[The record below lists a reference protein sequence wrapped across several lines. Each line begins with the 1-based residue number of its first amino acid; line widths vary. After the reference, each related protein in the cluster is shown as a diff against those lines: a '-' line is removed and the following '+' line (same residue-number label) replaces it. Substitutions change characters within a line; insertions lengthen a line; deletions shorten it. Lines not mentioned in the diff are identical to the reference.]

1 MDFEFGFI
9 GNKQN
14 IFAIVIDCYC
24 VMIYV
29 FHVHGLSII
38 LTLYIYISI
47 WMPFPC
53 KASFQGW
60 IILPSVCINH
70 LIPELSLNRV
80 SDRMQLVEYEIK

>member
-24 VMIYV
+24 AMISSIP
-29 FHVHGLSII
+29 HGLSII
-38 LTLYIYISI
+38 LTLIVYISFWI
-47 WMPFPC
+47 PFSC

-60 IILPSVCINH
+60 IILPSVYI
-70 LIPELSLNRV
+70 I
-80 SDRMQLVEYEIK
+80 